1 MYRRSFIKSSS
12 MASFGLGFTYEKTFS
27 SDSNI
32 SGPIVIRTGNIKIGN
47 NQSLDYFTI
56 CNVVNGS

>member
-1 MYRRSFIKSSS
+1 MNRRSFIKSSR

-32 SGPIVIRTGNIKIGN
+32 SGPIVIATWNMKRGNK
-47 NQSLDYFTI
+47 QSLDYF
-56 CNVVNGS
+56 NM

>member
-1 MYRRSFIKSSS
+1 MNRGSFIKSSS

-32 SGPIVIRTGNIKIGN
+32 SDPIVKRTWNIKNRQQPKPGLFYN
-47 NQSLDYFTI
+47 L
-56 CNVVNGS
+56 

>member
-1 MYRRSFIKSSS
+1 MNRGSFIKSSS

-32 SGPIVIRTGNIKIGN
+32 SGPIVIRTWNIKRGN

-56 CNVVNGS
+56 CNVVNES